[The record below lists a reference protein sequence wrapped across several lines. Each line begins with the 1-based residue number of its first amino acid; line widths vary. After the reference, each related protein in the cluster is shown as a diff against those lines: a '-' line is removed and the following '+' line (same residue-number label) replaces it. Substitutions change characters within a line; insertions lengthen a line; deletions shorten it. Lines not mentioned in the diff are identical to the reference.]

1 MTEVLNGVTGRWR
14 RFHGS
19 FTLGPWLLGIALL
32 LPFPLLAGNL
42 YQVHLV
48 NIIFLN
54 IMVATGLNIVKGFC
68 GQVTVGHFGLYA
80 IGAYSSALLSIHLG
94 IPFWV
99 ALPLA
104 IMVTGVAGAIVAMP
118 SFRLEG
124 AYLALATLG
133 LGESVR
139 IFISATEFLGAT
151 FGISNIPYPQIGD
164 FLFDTPAR
172 IYYIIMPLSLVGI
185 YLSMNI
191 LRSSLGRA
199 FKAVRDDPISAA
211 TSGVDVRKYKLVAFV
226 LSAFYAGC
234 AGSLYAHLVTYIH
247 PENFNILI
255 MITFL
260 VMVVLGGLGHIWGGV
275 IGAIL
280 VTLIYEWTRP
290 YPEYQMLMF
299 GMTAVLVVIYMP
311 KGIGGLLDRFF
322 ATRRFLA
329 IRAVRTDASAD

>member
-1 MTEVLNGVTGRWR
+1 MV
-14 RFHGS
+14 
-19 FTLGPWLLGIALL
+19 L
-32 LPFPLLAGNL
+32 LPVPLLAANL

-54 IMVATGLNIVKGFC
+54 IIVATGLNIVKGFC

-80 IGAYSSALLSIHLG
+80 IGAYASALVSIHLG
-94 IPFWV
+94 VSFWV

-104 IMVTGVAGAIVAMP
+104 VLITGVAGAIVALP

-133 LGESVR
+133 MGESVR
-139 IFISATEFLGAT
+139 IYISATEFLGQT

-172 IYYIIMPLSLVGI
+172 IFYIIMPISLIGI

-191 LRSSLGRA
+191 LRSGVGRA

-211 TSGVDVRKYKLVAFV
+211 TSGVAVRKYKLIAFV
-226 LSAFYAGC
+226 ISAFYAGC

-247 PENFNILI
+247 PDNFTILI
-255 MITFL
+255 MIMFL
-260 VMVVLGGLGHIWGGV
+260 LMVVLGGLGHIWGGV
-275 IGAIL
+275 IGAVL
-280 VTLIYEWTRP
+280 VTMIYEWTRP
-290 YPEYQMLMF
+290 FPEYQMLVF
-299 GMTAVLVVIYMP
+299 GMSAVLIVIYMP

-322 ATRRFLA
+322 ATRKFIEITA
-329 IRAVRTDASAD
+329 GKADASSD

>member
-1 MTEVLNGVTGRWR
+1 M
-14 RFHGS
+14 
-19 FTLGPWLLGIALL
+19 
-32 LPFPLLAGNL
+32 
-42 YQVHLV
+42 
-48 NIIFLN
+48 
-54 IMVATGLNIVKGFC
+54 
-68 GQVTVGHFGLYA
+68 
-80 IGAYSSALLSIHLG
+80 
-94 IPFWV
+94 
-99 ALPLA
+99 
-104 IMVTGVAGAIVAMP
+104 
-118 SFRLEG
+118 
-124 AYLALATLG
+124 ALATLG

-151 FGISNIPYPQIGD
+151 FGISNIPYPQIGE

-211 TSGVDVRKYKLVAFV
+211 TSGVDVRKYKLIAFV

-260 VMVVLGGLGHIWGGV
+260 VMVVLGWPGAHLGWCHRGHTGD
-275 IGAIL
+275 
-280 VTLIYEWTRP
+280 
-290 YPEYQMLMF
+290 
-299 GMTAVLVVIYMP
+299 
-311 KGIGGLLDRFF
+311 LD
-322 ATRRFLA
+322 L
-329 IRAVRTDASAD
+329 